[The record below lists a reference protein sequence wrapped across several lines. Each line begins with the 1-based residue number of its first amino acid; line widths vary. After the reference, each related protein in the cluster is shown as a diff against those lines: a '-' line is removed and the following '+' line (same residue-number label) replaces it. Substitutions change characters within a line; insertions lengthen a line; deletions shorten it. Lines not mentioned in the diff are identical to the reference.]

1 MEEVRTVQH
10 ERLTIQEAAH
20 RLGVS
25 ESAVRKRIK
34 RGTLQREKTEDGRV
48 LVYMEPSVPGT
59 EEVRTPERD
68 ALISEMQQRLALLER
83 ELDVR
88 TEEIRR
94 RDTIIMNLTEAMK
107 ALNPP
112 APEDSSE
119 ARESDVSS
127 GPTDELGE
135 VREELSAEQA
145 RREMAESTMHE
156 GMAEEQRRRE
166 EAERERDELRRELF
180 AFREARQSPET
191 GEEQQG
197 RGEPHTDRVE
207 SQEGTQRPWWRKW
220 FGG

>member
-1 MEEVRTVQH
+1 MEGVRTVQH

-34 RGTLQREKTEDGRV
+34 RGTLKREKTEDGRV
-48 LVYMEPSVPGT
+48 LVYMEPSVPGA

-68 ALISEMQQRLALLER
+68 ALISEMQQRLARLER

-94 RDTIIMNLTEAMK
+94 RDTIIMNMTEAMK

-112 APEDSSE
+112 AQEAPSE
-119 ARESDVSS
+119 A
-127 GPTDELGE
+127 GE
-135 VREELSAEQA
+135 
-145 RREMAESTMHE
+145 
-156 GMAEEQRRRE
+156 
-166 EAERERDELRRELF
+166 
-180 AFREARQSPET
+180 SPET
-191 GEEQQG
+191 VDEQQG
-197 RGEPHTDRVE
+197 RDQPHSDAPG
-207 SQEGTQRPWWRKW
+207 SQEGEQRQQERSWWRRM